1 MDLSWYYWW
10 VLIFNDLKRWC
21 IWRVLILATPVR
33 KSEKEKT
40 KGKGGG
46 RNTKEEEK
54 RGEKGGERPVTIDL
68 LAEQTSM
75 I

>member
-46 RNTKEEEK
+46 AEYERGRKERGK
-54 RGEKGGERPVTIDL
+54 RGGKTRDH
-68 LAEQTSM
+68 
-75 I
+75 